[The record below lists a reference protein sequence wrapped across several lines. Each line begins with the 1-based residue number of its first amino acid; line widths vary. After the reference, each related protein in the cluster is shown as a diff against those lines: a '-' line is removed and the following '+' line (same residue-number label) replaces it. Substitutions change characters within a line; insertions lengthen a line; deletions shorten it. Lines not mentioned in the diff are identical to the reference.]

1 MRDLHELFARAAG
14 GIPEFDAGGVR
25 RTVVRRRRRR
35 RVVVSVVIAAAV
47 AVSGT
52 VIGMAARHRSAQ
64 VSIAP
69 ARGTSTSSGAT
80 TSSTATTSPGASLVY
95 PRVATHPESF
105 RGFGKLAY
113 PAGGKLWVLD
123 GAGQSPRSIAVSGA
137 VEKVRWSHDGTWLA
151 VETQSGA
158 GGASRQGTLFVVR
171 SDGTSLVP
179 VPASVAV
186 TDWEWSPTRDVL
198 ALVDQAPSARTG
210 AISVFAA
217 PDFTH
222 SASTPIAAE
231 FPVGFLSW
239 SPDGRRLL
247 YKTYNAIGP
256 PWIDRLW
263 SIDETGC
270 PPACSTTPRRVPVGV
285 HSGYNGDV
293 GYISAGWSA
302 DGSHILIWFDDA
314 HSGSIE
320 MDGLELASIA
330 LDGGSEA
337 KLSGMLAKPSW
348 IATVAGTREAV
359 VAVGGDRS
367 WDAHRQLDSCDID
380 TGICTPLVVNAGP
393 VIDPAV
399 SPNGQRLAYVATDP
413 VVFANNAEL
422 PPKSSIHWSRSRRL
436 VVAGISDQNPVVV
449 AAGGVVSPRWAA
461 DDRHLIFWR
470 SGYLWLIDADNPAPV
485 AVAGTLAP
493 RPDGFG
499 FGDFEQSPYIL
510 PGDDVW
516 DVVAWLS

>member
-1 MRDLHELFARAAG
+1 MRDLHELLARAAE
-14 GIPEFDAGGVR
+14 GIPEFDADGVR

-35 RVVVSVVIAAAV
+35 RVVVSAVIAAVV

-52 VIGMAARHRSAQ
+52 VIGVATRHRSPQ

-69 ARGTSTSSGAT
+69 AQGTSTSSGAT
-80 TSSTATTSPGASLVY
+80 TSSTATTVPGAPLVY

-123 GAGQSPRSIAVSGA
+123 GRSSSPRSIALPGV
-137 VEKVRWSHDGTWLA
+137 VEKMRWSHDGGWLA
-151 VETQSGA
+151 LQTESGA
-158 GGASRQGTLFVVR
+158 GVANGQGTLYVVR
-171 SDGTSLVP
+171 SDGTALVP
-179 VPASVAV
+179 VPVSAAA

-198 ALVDQAPSARTG
+198 AVVDEAPSARTG
-210 AISVFAA
+210 AITVFAA

-239 SPDGRRLL
+239 SPDGRHLL

-256 PWIDRLW
+256 PWVDQLW

-270 PPACSTTPRRVPVGV
+270 PPACSTTPRRLPVGV
-285 HSGYNGDV
+285 HSSYKGDV
-293 GYISAGWSA
+293 GYIPAGWSA
-302 DGSHILIWFDDA
+302 DGSHLLIWLDDA

-337 KLSGMLAKPSW
+337 LLPRMLAKPSW
-348 IATVAGTREAV
+348 IATVAGTHKAV

-367 WDAHRQLDSCDID
+367 WDAHRQLDSCDLD

-422 PPKSSIHWSRSRRL
+422 PPKSSIHWSRTRRL
-436 VVAGISDQNPVVV
+436 VVAGLSNQNPAVI
-449 AAGGVVSPRWAA
+449 ATGGVVSPRWAA
-461 DDRHLIFWR
+461 DDHHLIFWR
-470 SGYLWLIDADNPAPV
+470 AGYLWLVDADHPAPV
-485 AVAGTLAP
+485 AIAGTLAP
-493 RPDGFG
+493 RPDDLGVG
-499 FGDFEQSPYIL
+499 TFEQNPYIF

-516 DVVAWLS
+516 DVVAWLP